1 MTEFKSKIEL
11 LTLDFLVK
19 LVSEL
24 KQQPQNNQLLTT
36 YGPMLE
42 FAKRNKVK
50 FDKTTLI
57 GLAHMA
63 YGWMPT
69 MIQKISIKDFSDW
82 QDSITAGSLDKSFLM
97 EVMNLTN
104 DSIVGASK
112 LLHFLNPDLYPIYDS
127 RVYKTILGKEKHN
140 LSKDVEN
147 YICYT
152 SKLRLLVKE
161 PKGSSTFSKIEK
173 ELVRKNFIPSKC
185 SRIRIL
191 EVCLYA
197 SADNCSSKQALN

>member
-1 MTEFKSKIEL
+1 MTEFMSKIEY
-11 LTLDFLVK
+11 LTLDFFVK
-19 LVSEL
+19 LASKL

-36 YGPMLE
+36 YGSMLE
-42 FAKRNKVK
+42 FTKRNKSK

-69 MIQKISIKDFSDW
+69 MIQNITIKDFSDW
-82 QDSITAGSLDKSFLM
+82 ENLINAGSLESDFLKK
-97 EVMNLTN
+97 VMNLTN

-127 RVYKTILGKEKHN
+127 RVYKTILRKEKHN

-152 SKLRLLVKE
+152 KKLRLLSKE
-161 PKGSSTFSKIEK
+161 SKGNPTFSKIEK

-185 SRIRIL
+185 SRIRVL
-191 EVCLYA
+191 EACLYA
-197 SADNCSSKQALN
+197 SADNCSSK

>member
-1 MTEFKSKIEL
+1 MTEFIVKVESLSIDFFTDLANK
-11 LTLDFLVK
+11 LDAL
-19 LVSEL
+19 
-24 KQQPQNNQLLTT
+24 PTNNQLLTT

-42 FAKRNKVK
+42 FAKRNKAE
-50 FDKTTLI
+50 FDETTLI
-57 GLAHMA
+57 GLAHMV

-69 MIQKISIKDFSDW
+69 MIQNITIKDFFDW
-82 QDSITAGSLDKSFLM
+82 ENLIHAGSLDSDFLKK
-97 EVMNLTN
+97 VMNLTN

-112 LLHFLNPDLYPIYDS
+112 LLHFLNPEMYPIYDS
-127 RVYKTILGKEKHN
+127 RVYKTISGKEKHN

-152 SKLRLLVKE
+152 RKLRLLAKE
-161 PKGSSTFSKIEK
+161 SKVNPTFSKIEK
-173 ELVRKNFIPSKC
+173 ELVRKNYIPSKC

-197 SADNCSSKQALN
+197 SADKRSSK

>member
-1 MTEFKSKIEL
+1 MMTEFMSKTEC
-11 LTLDFLVK
+11 LTLEFFADLAHK
-19 LVSEL
+19 LKAQS
-24 KQQPQNNQLLTT
+24 QTNQLLTT

-42 FAKRNKVK
+42 FAERNKTK
-50 FDKTTLI
+50 IDETTLI

-69 MIQKISIKDFSDW
+69 MIQNISIKDFSDW
-82 QDSITAGSLDKSFLM
+82 ECSITTGSLDKMFLM
-97 EVMNLTN
+97 NVMSLTN

-140 LSKDVEN
+140 YSKDVEN
-147 YICYT
+147 YICYAR
-152 SKLRLLVKE
+152 KLRLLVKA
-161 PKGSSTFSKIEK
+161 PKGDSTILKIEK
-173 ELVRKNFIPSKC
+173 ELEKKKFIPSKC
-185 SRIRIL
+185 SKIRIL

-197 SADNCSSKQALN
+197 SASKNSSK

>member
-1 MTEFKSKIEL
+1 MEATVTEFMVKVESLSI
-11 LTLDFLVK
+11 DFFSGLANK
-19 LVSEL
+19 LESL
-24 KQQPQNNQLLTT
+24 PTNNQLLTT

-42 FAKRNKVK
+42 FAKRNKAK
-50 FDKTTLI
+50 FDKITLI

-69 MIQKISIKDFSDW
+69 MIQNITINDLSDW
-82 QDSITAGSLDKSFLM
+82 KNLIDAGNLDSDFLKK
-97 EVMNLTN
+97 VMSLTN

-127 RVYKTILGKEKHN
+127 RVYKTISGKDKHN

-152 SKLRLLVKE
+152 GKLRLLVKE
-161 PKGSSTFSKIEK
+161 SKDNPIFSKIEN
-173 ELVRKNFIPSKC
+173 ELMKKNFIPSKC
-185 SRIRIL
+185 SRIRVL

-197 SADNCSSKQALN
+197 SADNCSSK

>member
-1 MTEFKSKIEL
+1 MTEFIVKVESLSIDFFNDLANK
-11 LTLDFLVK
+11 LDAL
-19 LVSEL
+19 
-24 KQQPQNNQLLTT
+24 PTNNQLLTT

-42 FAKRNKVK
+42 LAKRNKAE
-50 FDKTTLI
+50 FDETTLI
-57 GLAHMA
+57 GLAHMV

-69 MIQKISIKDFSDW
+69 MIQNITIKDFFDW
-82 QDSITAGSLDKSFLM
+82 ENLIHAGSLDSDFLKK
-97 EVMNLTN
+97 VMNLTN

-112 LLHFLNPDLYPIYDS
+112 LLHFLNPEMYPIYDS
-127 RVYKTILGKEKHN
+127 RVYKTISGKEKHN

-152 SKLRLLVKE
+152 RKLRLLAKE
-161 PKGSSTFSKIEK
+161 SKVNPTFSKIEK
-173 ELVRKNFIPSKC
+173 ELVRKNYIPSKC

-197 SADNCSSKQALN
+197 SADKRSSK

>member
-1 MTEFKSKIEL
+1 MTEFIVKVESLSIDFFNDLANK
-11 LTLDFLVK
+11 LDAL
-19 LVSEL
+19 
-24 KQQPQNNQLLTT
+24 PTNNQLLTT

-42 FAKRNKVK
+42 FAKRNKSK
-50 FDKTTLI
+50 FDETTLI

-69 MIQKISIKDFSDW
+69 MIQN
-82 QDSITAGSLDKSFLM
+82 ITVEQNFIAWKKQIDNGLIGKSFLM
-97 EVMNLTN
+97 EIMNLTN

-112 LLHFLNPDLYPIYDS
+112 LLHFLNPEMYPIYDS
-127 RVYKTILGKEKHN
+127 RVYKTISGKEKHN

-152 SKLRLLVKE
+152 RKLRLLAKE
-161 PKGSSTFSKIEK
+161 SKVNPTFSKIEK
-173 ELVRKNFIPSKC
+173 ELVRKNYIPSKC
-185 SRIRIL
+185 YRIRIL

-197 SADNCSSKQALN
+197 SADKRFSR